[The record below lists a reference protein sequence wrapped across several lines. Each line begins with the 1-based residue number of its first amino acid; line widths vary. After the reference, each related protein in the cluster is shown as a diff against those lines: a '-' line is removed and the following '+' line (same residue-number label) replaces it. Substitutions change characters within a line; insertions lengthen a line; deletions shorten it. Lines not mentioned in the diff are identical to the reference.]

1 MRPLSGE
8 SGLLSHTLSTNKP
21 SSQIPLPRKLGGDC
35 PVSAHT
41 YRLQTSSFW
50 AEPGFPCAWS
60 IRMEVVKMW
69 ST

>member
-8 SGLLSHTLSTNKP
+8 SGLLSDTLSTNKP
-21 SSQIPLPRKLGGDC
+21 SSQIPWPRKLGGDC
-35 PVSAHT
+35 PVYAHT

-60 IRMEVVKMW
+60 IGREVAKMW